1 MPENKY
7 LENTPT
13 ILDLERGTVDLFI
26 HNTGFIIFIVLF
38 VICIPYLLIKYK
50 HFELLAVYFPN
61 LGSIATVIGFYGGP
75 LDSFIWK
82 HLYNPADTTLTGYIS
97 SNIIN
102 FFSLLGITG
111 VVAYYTFIDKSIF
124 KGWSRAFIMLPMTYF
139 LPTYIIVYYMN
150 KFGNYLNK
158 FYSSSSLMHY
168 LLVVIFG
175 ILLIIGLLIV
185 EAFMIKNLSPQLVKM
200 KKYILKNIY

>member
-1 MPENKY
+1 
-7 LENTPT
+7 
-13 ILDLERGTVDLFI
+13 
-26 HNTGFIIFIVLF
+26 
-38 VICIPYLLIKYK
+38 
-50 HFELLAVYFPN
+50 
-61 LGSIATVIGFYGGP
+61 
-75 LDSFIWK
+75 
-82 HLYNPADTTLTGYIS
+82 
-97 SNIIN
+97 
-102 FFSLLGITG
+102 
-111 VVAYYTFIDKSIF
+111 
-124 KGWSRAFIMLPMTYF
+124 
-139 LPTYIIVYYMN
+139 MN